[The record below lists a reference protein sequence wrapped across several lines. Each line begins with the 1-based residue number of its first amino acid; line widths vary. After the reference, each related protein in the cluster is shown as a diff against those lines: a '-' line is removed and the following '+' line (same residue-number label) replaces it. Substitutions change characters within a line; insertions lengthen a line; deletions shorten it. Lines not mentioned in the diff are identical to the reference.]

1 MNRETHECQFLMHSQ
16 SKADYFSKVL
26 YFYGEREREG
36 GSCTEIGDVVQ
47 GVYTEK
53 GCITFVR

>member
-1 MNRETHECQFLMHSQ
+1 MHSQ